1 MARAISAAGIVLFLV
16 LTTWGITPASA
27 VVTSNTL
34 AAYCSPSGDVC
45 FRAVVKNGTVRLGIT
60 TAARYFARYTLCVRP
75 PGVGAV
81 ARIRCGSFPI
91 FRGSKV
97 WYGSVR
103 LLPTFPGGQPGA
115 YRVTWKLDGVP
126 LGPTLQFR
134 LPLG

>member
-1 MARAISAAGIVLFLV
+1 MIVIVVALMAGGTAS
-16 LTTWGITPASA
+16 TSASA
-27 VVTSNTL
+27 VPRTL
-34 AAYCSPSGDVC
+34 ASYCSPSGDVC
-45 FRAVVKNGTVRLGIT
+45 FRAVVMNGTVRLGIA

-75 PGVGAV
+75 PGGAA

-103 LLPTFPGGQPGA
+103 LLPTFPGGEPGA

-134 LPLG
+134 LPVG